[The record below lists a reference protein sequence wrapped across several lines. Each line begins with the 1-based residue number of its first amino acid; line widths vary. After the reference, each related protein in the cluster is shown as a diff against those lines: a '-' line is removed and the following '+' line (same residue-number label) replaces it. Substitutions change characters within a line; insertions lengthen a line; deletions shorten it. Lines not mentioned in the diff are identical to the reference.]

1 MPKLKTNSC
10 AKKRFKITAKGKIK
24 FKHAGLRHLLSHES
38 SNVKRPKRKPGYVDS
53 TQVKDIL
60 KLLPYR

>member
-10 AKKRFKITAKGKIK
+10 AKKRFKITAKGK

-38 SNVKRPKRKPGYVDS
+38 SNVKRPKRKAGYVDK
-53 TQVKDIL
+53 TQHKDIL